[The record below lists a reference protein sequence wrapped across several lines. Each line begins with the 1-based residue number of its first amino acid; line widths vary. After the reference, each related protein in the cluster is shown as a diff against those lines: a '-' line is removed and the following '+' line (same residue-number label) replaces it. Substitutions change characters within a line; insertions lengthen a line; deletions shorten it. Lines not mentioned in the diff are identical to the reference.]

1 MENLGISERRR
12 RLSWGLV
19 LILAGAVAYLQLA
32 GLLPEP
38 LGNAL
43 FCFQSIFLA
52 IGVAK
57 LIQGELWHS
66 LIWIGVGILSNY
78 HAWSELVKTQLLNV
92 GIDSSGFSAVFW
104 PVVLVGLGLIVIF
117 VKPSRNRCHQH
128 VCGTKFSQ
136 KYGNTEQTTDTDG
149 RINYRF
155 VFSGSEQVFM
165 EPVFRGGNISA
176 TCGGIELDLR
186 HTTLPE
192 GDTILNIDATMGG
205 FKLKVPS
212 NWKVVNQCSFVMGGI
227 SDERFATDIDT
238 TRQLIITGRCVL
250 GGGAI
255 E

>member
-1 MENLGISERRR
+1 MENFENSNRRR

-19 LILAGAVAYLQLA
+19 LILCGAVFYMQLA
-32 GLLPEP
+32 DLLPEP
-38 LGNAL
+38 LYFAL
-43 FCFQSIFLA
+43 FRWQSIFLA
-52 IGVAK
+52 IALAK
-57 LIQGELWHS
+57 LIQGEFRNS
-66 LIWIGVGILSNY
+66 LICLIIGIATNFYWWSRVIDELFLPGYGEHIL
-78 HAWSELVKTQLLNV
+78 T
-92 GIDSSGFSAVFW
+92 IFW
-104 PVVLVGLGLIVIF
+104 PALFVGFGLILIF
-117 VKPSRNRCHQH
+117 TKPSRNRCHQH

-149 RINYRF
+149 HINYRF

>member
-1 MENLGISERRR
+1 MENLGFSERRR

-19 LILAGAVAYLQLA
+19 LILCGAVFYMQTA
-32 GLLPEP
+32 GFLPQP
-38 LGNAL
+38 LTELL
-43 FCFQSIFLA
+43 FCFQSVFLA
-52 IGVAK
+52 IGLAK
-57 LIQGELWHS
+57 LFQGEFRNS
-66 LIWIGVGILSNY
+66 LIWFLVGIVTNF
-78 HAWSELVKTQLLNV
+78 HRWGELIRETFLNA

>member
-1 MENLGISERRR
+1 MENFGISERRR

-19 LILAGAVAYLQLA
+19 LILCGAVFYMQTA
-32 GLLPEP
+32 GFLPQP
-38 LGNAL
+38 LTELL
-43 FCFQSIFLA
+43 FCFQSVFLA
-52 IGVAK
+52 IGLAK
-57 LIQGELWHS
+57 LFQGEFRNS
-66 LIWIGVGILSNY
+66 LIWFLVGIVTNF
-78 HAWSELVKTQLLNV
+78 HRWGELIRETFLDAGV
-92 GIDSSGFSAVFW
+92 DSQQFFTFFW
-104 PVVLVGLGLIVIF
+104 PALFVGFGLILIF
-117 VKPSRNRCHQH
+117 TKPSRNRCHQH

-176 TCGGIELDLR
+176 TCGGVELDLR